1 MKQRVLQFAQCVL
14 TKIIFFS
21 TIIPL
26 HAQVPNPSLWES
38 FVKSDKNILISDT
51 FRLQTFGD
59 SEWDNWE
66 YTTSGSTRIQNVS
79 SINIDKLGG
88 KMGLQMS
95 LQSRI
100 NFIKYDPSLYTD
112 VKAEIFFGGLYLNKG
127 DNFRIDIYRE
137 KGMSSHTISNIN
149 ADNATSRYDSLAITN
164 TPCGFDLYT
173 ASASSNTKG
182 YYCLQYALAYGKIP
196 SYSLFSGD
204 GNWNDTTH
212 WSHLPPLRHRN
223 ALIKGN
229 VNIPTAIYCQN
240 IAIHSG
246 RLNINTNSRLTLNNL
261 DLYGDEAFLYSTG
274 EISLANQI
282 TFHKTFEELGKWYFI
297 SFPFDVYPSGIDS
310 RFEQKDD
317 TPNNGG
323 NYFYVQTYNGDKR
336 STTNQSFGNWEV
348 VPIHTDNTPLFEK
361 NKGYLIA
368 LDEKATER
376 TLSFSSFPGD
386 IPENFANKGVISISL
401 ATDIHPDHSENYGWY
416 LCGNP
421 FPAPL
426 VLSQIDK
433 NPTLDGNIYVYDGSK
448 YKTYSL
454 NSDYALPPFAAFFVK
469 ASSTT
474 EVKITSNNIHTKTIN
489 IIPTNIP
496 MNKSISEPYFNQQ
509 STKITNPHAANF
521 HFFIKDK
528 VLYLQNI
535 PGNGYINIFN
545 IMGHCILQKKIEQ
558 GSQIIPISNLS
569 GTYILQIN
577 SSNYHK
583 DYKIALP

>member
-26 HAQVPNPSLWES
+26 HAQVSNPSSWDS
-38 FVKSDKNILISDT
+38 FVESDKNILILDT
-51 FRLQTFGD
+51 FRIQTFGD

-66 YTTSGSTRIQNVS
+66 YTTSGTPEIRDVS
-79 SINIDKLGG
+79 SVNIDKFGG
-88 KMGLQMS
+88 KMGLRMPQ
-95 LQSRI
+95 QSRI
-100 NFIKYDPSLYTD
+100 NFTKQEPSLYTD
-112 VKAEIFFGGLYLNKG
+112 VQAEIFFGGRYLNKG
-127 DNFRIDIYRE
+127 DNFNINIYRE
-137 KGMSSHTISNIN
+137 SGISSHTISNISK
-149 ADNATSRYDSLAITN
+149 DNTTSDYGSLEITN
-164 TPCGFDLYT
+164 TPWGIDLYY
-173 ASASSNTKG
+173 ASPSSNEMG
-182 YYCLQYALAYGKIP
+182 YYCLQYALAYGTIP
-196 SYSLFSGD
+196 SYSLFSGN
-204 GNWNDTTH
+204 GNWNDTTR

-223 ALIKGN
+223 ALIKGEVN
-229 VNIPTAIYCQN
+229 VSTATYCQD

-246 RLNINTNSRLTLNNL
+246 KLKINTDSRLTLKNL
-261 DLYGDEAFLYSTG
+261 DLYGDEAFLFSAG
-274 EISLANQI
+274 EIFLANRI
-282 TFHKTFEELGKWYFI
+282 TVHKTFEELGKWYFI

-323 NYFYVQTYNGDKR
+323 NFFYVQTYNGDKR

-348 VPIHTDNTPLFEK
+348 VPIHTGNTPLFEK

-433 NPTLDGNIYVYDGSK
+433 NPALDGNIYVYDGNQ

-469 ASSTT
+469 ASSAT
-474 EVKITSNNIHTKTIN
+474 EVRITSNNIHTKTTN

-496 MNKSISEPYFNQQ
+496 MNKSISEPYSDQQ
-509 STKITNPHAANF
+509 STEITNPHTADF
-521 HFFIKDK
+521 QFFIKEGM
-528 VLYLQNI
+528 LYLQNI
-535 PGNGYINIFN
+535 PEAGYINIFN
-545 IMGHCILQKKIEQ
+545 IMGRCILQKKIQ
-558 GSQIIPISNLS
+558 PGSQIIPITNLS
-569 GTYILQIN
+569 GTYILQIY
-577 SSNYHK
+577 SSSYHK
-583 DYKIALP
+583 HYKVTLP